1 MEKRDPYHSKERF
14 ESWLEKISETNK
26 IDGINAIHSKLIINY
41 VKDMSLGL
49 NISKVSKKGARSYI
63 RLHTMRMRL
72 TYLMKLFEKRGIE
85 DIREVDSKTLHKLFS
100 DMREGVLTT
109 RTGQPFK
116 STRDYVK
123 NFKAFWHWYMK
134 VMRNKKKLVED
145 VTEDLDTRGEKPKFV
160 YFTDKDCEKIIEKA
174 SYDLKPFLALAF
186 DSGARNTELAN
197 VKVSDFSNDF
207 KELNIREETSKTFGR
222 KMKLMICHTQIK
234 DYVEKLSLK
243 NEDFIL
249 RKSLF
254 MVNKELRKLG
264 KQILNPEQTKFK
276 SLSLYDF
283 RHSSACFWLP
293 KYKSESALK
302 YRFGW
307 KRTDMIHYYTEFL
320 GMKDTITQD
329 DLYTDLTKTELE
341 KQLEEQKKEF
351 AKAEGEKK
359 IMQDK
364 IQTMENQMRKIAE
377 VTDLLAESS
386 KKLKDYDL
394 VPKKQKQ
401 TKSKNNV

>member
-1 MEKRDPYHSKERF
+1 MEKRDPYHSKELF
-14 ESWLEKISETNK
+14 ESWLEKVSKTNK
-26 IDGINAIHSKLIINY
+26 IEGINTVHSKLIIDY

-63 RLHTMRMRL
+63 RLHTIRMRL
-72 TYLMKLFEKRGIE
+72 TYLFKLLEKRQVK
-85 DIREVDSKTLHKLFS
+85 DIREVDAKVLHKLFS

-123 NFKAFWHWYMK
+123 NFKAFWHWYIK
-134 VMRNKKKLVED
+134 IMRNKKKFVED

-160 YFTDKDCEKIIEKA
+160 YFNDKDCENIIENA
-174 SYDLKPFLALAF
+174 SYDLKPLLALAF

-207 KELNIREETSKTFGR
+207 KELNIRDETSKTFGR
-222 KMKLMICHTQIK
+222 KIKLMMCSQQIK
-234 DYVEKLSLK
+234 NYVEKLGLK
-243 NEDFIL
+243 NDDFLL

-264 KQILNPEQTKFK
+264 KLILTPEQIKFK

-329 DLYTDLTKTELE
+329 DMYSEITKTELE
-341 KQLEEQKKEF
+341 KQLASQKEQF
-351 AKAEGEKK
+351 EKSESDK
-359 IMQDK
+359 RIMQEK
-364 IQTMENQMRKIAE
+364 IQTMENQMKKIAE
-377 VTDLLAESS
+377 VTDLLSESS

-394 VPKKQKQ
+394 VPKN
-401 TKSKNNV
+401 KNKRNRN

>member
-1 MEKRDPYHSKERF
+1 MEKRDPYHSKELF
-14 ESWLEKISETNK
+14 ESWLEKVSKTNK
-26 IDGINAIHSKLIINY
+26 IEGINTVHSKLIIDY

-63 RLHTMRMRL
+63 RLHTIRMRL
-72 TYLMKLFEKRGIE
+72 TYLFKLLEKRQVK
-85 DIREVDSKTLHKLFS
+85 DIREVDAKVLHKLFS

-123 NFKAFWHWYMK
+123 NFKAFWHWYIK
-134 VMRNKKKLVED
+134 IMRNKKKFVED

-160 YFTDKDCEKIIEKA
+160 YFNDKDCENIIENA
-174 SYDLKPFLALAF
+174 SYDLKPLLALAF

-207 KELNIREETSKTFGR
+207 KELNIRDETSKTFGR
-222 KMKLMICHTQIK
+222 KIKLMMCSQQIK
-234 DYVEKLSLK
+234 NYVEKLGLK
-243 NEDFIL
+243 NDDFLL

-264 KQILNPEQTKFK
+264 KLILTPEQIKFK

-329 DLYTDLTKTELE
+329 DMYSEITKTELE
-341 KQLEEQKKEF
+341 KQLASQKEQF
-351 AKAEGEKK
+351 EKSESDK
-359 IMQDK
+359 RIMQEK
-364 IQTMENQMRKIAE
+364 IQTMENQMKKIAE
-377 VTDLLAESS
+377 VTDLLSES
-386 KKLKDYDL
+386 
-394 VPKKQKQ
+394 
-401 TKSKNNV
+401 

>member
-1 MEKRDPYHSKERF
+1 MEKRDPYHSKELF
-14 ESWLEKISETNK
+14 ESWLEKVSKTNK
-26 IDGINAIHSKLIINY
+26 IEGINTVHSKLIIDY

-63 RLHTMRMRL
+63 RLHTIRMRL
-72 TYLMKLFEKRGIE
+72 TYLFKLLEKRQVK
-85 DIREVDSKTLHKLFS
+85 DIREVDAKVLHKLFS

-123 NFKAFWHWYMK
+123 NFKAFWHWYIK
-134 VMRNKKKLVED
+134 IMRNKKKFVED

-160 YFTDKDCEKIIEKA
+160 YFNDKDCENIIENA
-174 SYDLKPFLALAF
+174 SYDLKPLLALAF

-207 KELNIREETSKTFGR
+207 KELNIRDETSKTFGR
-222 KMKLMICHTQIK
+222 KIKLMMCSQQIK
-234 DYVEKLSLK
+234 NYVEKLGLK
-243 NEDFIL
+243 NDDFLL

-254 MVNKELRKLG
+254 MVNKGLRKLG
-264 KQILNPEQTKFK
+264 KLILTPEQIKFK

-329 DLYTDLTKTELE
+329 DMYSEITKTELE
-341 KQLEEQKKEF
+341 KQLASQKEQF
-351 AKAEGEKK
+351 EKSESDK
-359 IMQDK
+359 RIMQEK
-364 IQTMENQMRKIAE
+364 IQTMENQMKKIAE
-377 VTDLLAESS
+377 VTDLLSESS

-394 VPKKQKQ
+394 VPKN
-401 TKSKNNV
+401 KNKRNRN